1 MKIPSKLGGSI
12 EKFTDGIYSM
22 FLRNNSRKSFY
33 AFSLLILLISANY
46 RLPAS
51 RSVLAETLWSPPQT
65 IPLYHHDTWPPV
77 LIADQNRTVHALS
90 SQWLT
95 LEGSLPVLAVFYNQW
110 TLERGWTIPVDIIIL
125 PGMEAR
131 LTDAHLDKNGILHV
145 VFWGGDSTGADI
157 YYSNA
162 PVSMAGMAS
171 AWSLPIVI
179 GRSASDPENAVFTED
194 SQGNLFIVYA
204 SQAIGNGLYVVKSE
218 NGGES
223 WSAASPIYS
232 ARSAAPIIS
241 QIQTVEGKDGT
252 LHLIWNVYNLLSQG
266 RGIYY
271 SQSMDGS
278 QWSEPILLADA
289 QDGLGTQTPRLTE
302 HNEMLIAFYN
312 VSIKIVMRISNDGG
326 QTWGDPSFVFPRH
339 VGVNGSLSLVTDS
352 NNVLHLFFGQ
362 RIPGPP
368 DLHGMWHSTFV
379 NNRWT
384 EPEGIV
390 KGPKVLDLVG
400 YSGFDPNAARAV
412 VSQGNVLLVTWRT
425 DPGSVGNGVWFSYKK
440 LDASELPV
448 TPWPDLTS
456 NVSDTVPTE
465 NPDQILSTPVNEIVR
480 NTPLADEGPPTVL
493 TPGSV
498 LAITLVTV
506 ILFLVMFFV
515 SVIWKRSS

>member
-1 MKIPSKLGGSI
+1 MS
-12 EKFTDGIYSM
+12 
-22 FLRNNSRKSFY
+22 LRNDSRKSFY
-33 AFSLLILLISANY
+33 AFSLLLLLISANY
-46 RLPAS
+46 QLPAS
-51 RSVLAETLWSPPQT
+51 PSVSHETLWSPPQT
-65 IPLYHHDTWPPV
+65 IPLYHTETWPPV

-95 LEGSLPVLAVFYNQW
+95 LEGSLPMLVLFYNQW

-145 VFWGGDSTGADI
+145 VFWGGDSTGADV

-171 AWSLPIVI
+171 AWSLPIMI
-179 GRSASDPENAVFTED
+179 GRNASDPENAVFTED
-194 SQGNLFIVYA
+194 SQGNLYIVYT

-223 WSAASPIYS
+223 WSSANPVYS

-241 QIQTVEGKDGT
+241 QVQTLEGSSGT
-252 LHLIWNVYNLLSQG
+252 MHVIWGVYNLLSQG

-271 SQSMDGS
+271 SQSADGTE
-278 QWSEPILLADA
+278 WSEPTLIADV

-302 HNEMLIAFYN
+302 YNNKLIALYN
-312 VSIKIVMRISNDGG
+312 VALKIIMRSSNDQGK
-326 QTWGDPSFVFPRH
+326 TWDDPSVIFPRH
-339 VGVNGSLSLVTDS
+339 VGVNGSLSLVIDS
-352 NNVLHLFFGQ
+352 NNDLHLFFGQ
-362 RIPGPP
+362 RIPGNP

-379 NNRWT
+379 NDRWI

-390 KGPKVLDLVG
+390 KGPKILDLVG
-400 YSGFDPNAARAV
+400 YSGFDPNGARAV
-412 VSQGNVLLVTWRT
+412 VSQGNVILVTWRT

-440 LDASELPV
+440 FDGPELPV

-456 NVSDTVPTE
+456 NISEPAPTE
-465 NPDQILSTPVNEIVR
+465 NPEQILPTPTEAIIRDNQLVE
-480 NTPLADEGPPTVL
+480 DGPPTVL

-498 LAITLVTV
+498 LAITLGTV

-515 SVIWKRSS
+515 SVVWKRSS